1 MGDSFE
7 TNGIIILQPGS
18 ATVPYSFT
26 FAAASSATAN
36 DGSIPFGSTIA
47 SAMAKAFDPRGN
59 DVSGEI
65 IVGSASVSGGLVVTV
80 SLKYPAVSGEDNY
93 SIEFLLTLSTS
104 AILEADFTRL
114 FAKDITA

>member
-36 DGSIPFGSTIA
+36 DGSIPFGSTIT
-47 SAMAKAFDPRGN
+47 SVVVKAFDS
-59 DVSGEI
+59 SGTDKTSEM
-65 IVGSASVSGGLVVTV
+65 IVGTPSLFSPVMTV
-80 SLKYPAVSGEDNY
+80 SLKYPVTGDGVY
-93 SIEFLLTLSTS
+93 SLEFLLTLSTG
-104 AILEADFTRL
+104 AIMEFDFTRVNVE
-114 FAKDITA
+114 DISA